1 MKWALKIII
10 IVLAGLSF
18 RPTFAMPA
26 DTTPNAPLQI
36 SLLTCG
42 PGTEVYELYGHT
54 AIRIKDTSKAED
66 WVFNY
71 GMFDFDTPNFIW
83 KFIKGQTDYTLG
95 VVSTSYF
102 ISSYSQCHRYVHE
115 QILNLTTT
123 EAQRLKESLISNW
136 QETDW
141 TYRYN
146 FLYDNCTTRAIRMI
160 ENAISTNADNQIIW
174 PTLEHQTELPTIRKV
189 LHEFSQKSHPWEC
202 FGQDLLL
209 GSEIDQP
216 ASTSALMFS
225 PIYTELFLDA
235 AYIQEKNTGVQRPLV
250 KEKRALNQIPETTQ
264 SQKSDILFSPMTNM
278 VLLLL
283 VTIFLGIWE
292 WKKKKVAFIFDYLL
306 MLFLGITGCITTLLF
321 FFSEHPAVDTNWLI
335 ILLNPLPLLFLPIK
349 VLADKKGHSSGY
361 KKLLGLELIS
371 FIGASLWSG
380 QVFPNEIYLLAVI
393 LLLRLLSNPNKS
405 FWDIKGGFQ
414 FKITK

>member
-1 MKWALKIII
+1 
-10 IVLAGLSF
+10 
-18 RPTFAMPA
+18 
-26 DTTPNAPLQI
+26 
-36 SLLTCG
+36 
-42 PGTEVYELYGHT
+42 
-54 AIRIKDTSKAED
+54 
-66 WVFNY
+66 
-71 GMFDFDTPNFIW
+71 
-83 KFIKGQTDYTLG
+83 
-95 VVSTSYF
+95 
-102 ISSYSQCHRYVHE
+102 
-115 QILNLTTT
+115 
-123 EAQRLKESLISNW
+123 
-136 QETDW
+136 
-141 TYRYN
+141 
-146 FLYDNCTTRAIRMI
+146 
-160 ENAISTNADNQIIW
+160 
-174 PTLEHQTELPTIRKV
+174 
-189 LHEFSQKSHPWEC
+189 
-202 FGQDLLL
+202 
-209 GSEIDQP
+209 
-216 ASTSALMFS
+216 MFS

-250 KEKRALNQIPETTQ
+250 KEKRALNQIPVTTQ

-278 VLLLL
+278 VLLLF

-306 MLFLGITGCITTLLF
+306 MLFLGITGCITMLLF